1 MCYDAIVCGW
11 NKGLEVFSTYVRR
24 SFNIMPWPVARGGNL
39 TPPQVRFFSYKR
51 SFAIVVDLW
60 FINLRSNLAE
70 ELSQKEQNWC
80 GVKDNEG
87 GQTVDHFNKCMLS

>member
-70 ELSQKEQNWC
+70 ELSQKEQN
-80 GVKDNEG
+80 
-87 GQTVDHFNKCMLS
+87 

>member
-1 MCYDAIVCGW
+1 MSKVRSYTPTRGHSHMCYDAIVCGW

-24 SFNIMPWPVARGGNL
+24 SFNIMPWPVGAILPSAGQG
-39 TPPQVRFFSYKR
+39 FFSYKR

-70 ELSQKEQNWC
+70 ELSQKEQN
-80 GVKDNEG
+80 
-87 GQTVDHFNKCMLS
+87 